1 MRVGAYNQV
10 SQIYG
15 SQKISK
21 GYNTNAVGAASTLDK
36 VSFSNVGKDMQVA
49 KNALKN
55 VPDVREDKV
64 NELKASINNGT
75 YQVSPESFAD
85 KLVAAFAAKSV

>member
-15 SQKISK
+15 STKISK
-21 GYNTNAVGAASTLDK
+21 GYNTGSAGVVSAQDK
-36 VSFSNVGKDMQVA
+36 FSFSNVGKDMQIA
-49 KNALKN
+49 KNALKD
-55 VPDVREDKV
+55 VPDIREDKV
-64 NELKASINNGT
+64 QALSASIANGT

-85 KLVAAFAAKSV
+85 KLIAAYEARTV